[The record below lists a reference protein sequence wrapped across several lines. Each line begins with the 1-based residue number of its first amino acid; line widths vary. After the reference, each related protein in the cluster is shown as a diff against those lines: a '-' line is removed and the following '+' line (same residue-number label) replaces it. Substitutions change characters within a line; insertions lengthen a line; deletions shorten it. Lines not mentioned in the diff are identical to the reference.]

1 MRPADGSGHPRLE
14 RAWRP
19 LFVGER
25 GDLSRDDTVVPNPF
39 ATAME
44 GLAWVFSRRERKPVY
59 GFSVVFL
66 IWTDG
71 SVRLPRGRRLG
82 HQGGPSQSGLAVEWR
97 SSARPRRRCRPASVR
112 CDAW

>member
-1 MRPADGSGHPRLE
+1 
-14 RAWRP
+14 

-59 GFSVVFL
+59 GVSVV
-66 IWTDG
+66 
-71 SVRLPRGRRLG
+71 
-82 HQGGPSQSGLAVEWR
+82 
-97 SSARPRRRCRPASVR
+97 
-112 CDAW
+112 